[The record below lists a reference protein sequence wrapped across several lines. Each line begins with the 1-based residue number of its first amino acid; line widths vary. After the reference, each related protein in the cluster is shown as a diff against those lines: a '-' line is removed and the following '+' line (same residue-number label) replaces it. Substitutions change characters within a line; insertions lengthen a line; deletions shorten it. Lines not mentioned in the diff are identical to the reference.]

1 MIKSPTERWRR
12 CIPYYSLSM
21 HRYHPDKPT
30 GSVEKFRD
38 IEKAYRIL
46 TDEIARANYERY
58 GNPDGPA
65 SMEVGIALPAWM
77 KEKTG
82 SKIMMIG
89 YLLLMIVGIPLLVY
103 SL

>member
-1 MIKSPTERWRR
+1 
-12 CIPYYSLSM
+12 M

-58 GNPDGPA
+58 VDEGEDGQQDHDDRLPA
-65 SMEVGIALPAWM
+65 SDDRRHSPPRVLPVAPAR
-77 KEKTG
+77 
-82 SKIMMIG
+82 
-89 YLLLMIVGIPLLVY
+89 LPHC
-103 SL
+103 

>member
-1 MIKSPTERWRR
+1 
-12 CIPYYSLSM
+12 M
-21 HRYHPDKPT
+21 HSYHPDKPT

-65 SMEVGIALPAWM
+65 SMGGGIALPR
-77 KEKTG
+77 G
-82 SKIMMIG
+82 
-89 YLLLMIVGIPLLVY
+89 
-103 SL
+103 